1 MFRTRATTLLGIIFP
16 LHRILPF
23 FLINFLTNP
32 LHCHPIQ
39 LLPLK
44 PTGQNLLHIFYLM
57 KCPLPSAYPACI
69 IAVILREFALFFSF
83 YNLSTILAYKTIFII
98 KSFRGGVILHTLLFA
113 GGGSLYV
120 ISIFL
125 IHDIRIYEPQSGSPL
140 QPLQVCRISWII
152 VSLQACSDI
161 RSSSI
166 SLAAICIMHVPS
178 GFFVH
183 IPHLV
188 FARRFITHETIFP
201 GSIPAPRTSSIH
213 TFCSISKFFI
223 YTSFISSLHHLLHFR
238 S

>member
-1 MFRTRATTLLGIIFP
+1 MS
-16 LHRILPF
+16 H
-23 FLINFLTNP
+23 NP
-32 LHCHPIQ
+32 VC
-39 LLPLK
+39 
-44 PTGQNLLHIFYLM
+44 
-57 KCPLPSAYPACI
+57 
-69 IAVILREFALFFSF
+69 
-83 YNLSTILAYKTIFII
+83 
-98 KSFRGGVILHTLLFA
+98 
-113 GGGSLYV
+113 
-120 ISIFL
+120 
-125 IHDIRIYEPQSGSPL
+125 PL

-152 VSLQACSDI
+152 VSLHACSDI

-223 YTSFISSLHHLLHFR
+223 YASFICRHTIFCVSVPNINIRNFLIFPLPIPFVSILDIILDGIIHTGCIIIIPVVPVLIIIAIHVDIIVTAIVRIMRMAAIILAVR
-238 S
+238 TAARTI

>member
-1 MFRTRATTLLGIIFP
+1 MS
-16 LHRILPF
+16 H
-23 FLINFLTNP
+23 NP
-32 LHCHPIQ
+32 VC
-39 LLPLK
+39 
-44 PTGQNLLHIFYLM
+44 
-57 KCPLPSAYPACI
+57 
-69 IAVILREFALFFSF
+69 
-83 YNLSTILAYKTIFII
+83 
-98 KSFRGGVILHTLLFA
+98 
-113 GGGSLYV
+113 
-120 ISIFL
+120 
-125 IHDIRIYEPQSGSPL
+125 PL
-140 QPLQVCRISWII
+140 QPLQVCNISWII

-223 YTSFISSLHHLLHFR
+223 YTSIHPLFRRYTVFCISVPDIRNSRIFPLPVPFVSILDIILDGIIHTGCIIVIPVVPVLIIIAIHVDIIVAAIVR
-238 S
+238 IM